1 VQSPLSAIMYG
12 INLMRQFTIILIAVV
27 SDFSLLQITVA
38 LYLQEIYTMYQ
49 FKEKPMKE
57 PWRDY
62 VEYFNESVLF
72 LQTIW
77 MCTLTDFV
85 PSAWTRYYV
94 SGWVMIYLMYV

>member
-1 VQSPLSAIMYG
+1 MQSPLSAIMYG